1 MQEQPIVTQVMDEE
15 TGIITTP
22 EEIEGF
28 HIVRAILRDVVNP
41 RRIVMRDAQSY
52 CAILLDDNNR
62 KPVCRLR
69 FNNTQK
75 LAVGLFN
82 SKKEEERVSLD
93 HIDDLYNYADKL
105 KATVMLHLPQSDSA
119 IE

>member
-1 MQEQPIVTQVMDEE
+1 
-15 TGIITTP
+15 
-22 EEIEGF
+22 
-28 HIVRAILRDVVNP
+28 
-41 RRIVMRDAQSY
+41 MRDALSY

-82 SKKEEERVSLD
+82 TKKEEERFSLNNL
-93 HIDDLYNYADKL
+93 DDLYQHAEQL
-105 KATVMLHLPQSDSA
+105 KATVLTYLQLSPAAAETQA
-119 IE
+119 